1 MSKCQGTYKIMEN
14 DQRRVTVPVV
24 DAERKNPEAVFVT
37 IIRILGNSVACQLAA
52 TNHGDA
58 AKNELSNIH
67 VLGDVRMEGV
77 VRVELIEQT
86 GQKPTLGGGVEKS
99 FPRT

>member
-37 IIRILGNSVACQLAA
+37 INPNLGKQRRMPMAA

-58 AKNELSNIH
+58 AKKELSNIH